1 MKRLLLA
8 TLAVAAT
15 ALALLAADP
24 FQLTIMGPRG
34 GVMGGVVKNA
44 PYSGEEVTTHD
55 NTLGDGTKI
64 HVESHTKVYRD
75 SEGRTRRETDDMINI
90 YDPVA
95 GVAYVLN
102 PKTMT
107 GRQMKVTT
115 VTTVGRDGTST
126 ASGTIGGTV
135 STNSFVYQSDHV

>member
-1 MKRLLLA
+1 MKRIFLA
-8 TLAVAAT
+8 AGVAAT
-15 ALALLAADP
+15 ALALMAADP

-55 NTLGDGTKI
+55 NTLGDATKI
-64 HVESHTKVYRD
+64 HSETHTKVYRD

-95 GVAYVLN
+95 GVTYVLN

-107 GRQMKVTT
+107 GRQMKVVT
-115 VTTVGRDGTST
+115 VTAITRDGATTTS
-126 ASGTIGGTV
+126 S
-135 STNSFVYQSDHV
+135 STESA